1 MIVFWCHLEENNL
14 RILNRASCRALHKPP
29 MPRIIYCYLT
39 KEVLTPFVLSLL
51 AFTTIVFSG
60 RLLLIT
66 RLILVKGIGLQEI
79 LRSALYLFPY
89 LLVFTLPMAAT
100 VGIILAF
107 MRLSVDHE
115 MMALKTAGLSYGRLL
130 LPIVGFSL
138 AVALLTLFLTTYGS
152 PWGQLSTRKLLAEV
166 VQKRA
171 DLSIQE
177 QTFNNDFRDLTLF
190 VNRVS
195 PRGNILEGIFVN
207 DWREAENPQTIY
219 AKSGQI
225 SYDPGQGAMV
235 MRLSEGL
242 VIRWGSS
249 LGNEQTVEFKTYEL
263 PLRLFGSHEQVSE
276 RELFMGGLAA
286 GLRKEAPGSKR
297 AIRLLVELHQRLA
310 LPLGAFLLCLL
321 AMPLGL
327 SPRVHGR
334 AWGLIVGLLT
344 FLVYY
349 VVFTASWRLAFSRA
363 LNPAL
368 APYLAD
374 ILFAL
379 VAVYFW
385 WRTLRELPLVP
396 QSWSW
401 RRLLPLRDKPL
412 HRS

>member
-1 MIVFWCHLEENNL
+1 
-14 RILNRASCRALHKPP
+14 
-29 MPRIIYCYLT
+29 MPRIIYRYLIN
-39 KEVLTPFVLSLL
+39 EVLTPFVLGLL

-66 RLILVKGIGLQEI
+66 RMILIKGIGFQEI

-100 VGIILAF
+100 VGIILGF

-130 LPIVGFSL
+130 LPILGFSL

-195 PRGNILEGIFVN
+195 PRGHELEGIFVN
-207 DWREAENPQTIY
+207 DWRESENPQTIY

-242 VIRWGSS
+242 VIRWGRS

-263 PLRLFGSHEQVSE
+263 PLRIFDSQEQVSE
-276 RELFMGGLAA
+276 RELFMGELQAA
-286 GLRKEAPGSKR
+286 LRGAAPGSKR
-297 AIRLLVELHQRLA
+297 YIRLMVELHQRLA

-349 VVFTASWRLAFSRA
+349 VVFTASWRLAFSGT

-374 ILFAL
+374 ILFAV
-379 VAVYFW
+379 VAAYFW

-396 QSWSW
+396 RGWSW
-401 RRLLPLRDKPL
+401 RRLLPLRRHPL
-412 HRS
+412 PRP